1 MSLRH
6 FRLDNQLQS
15 HSELPGGG
23 VVGLQVLNLRP
34 DSRNSK
40 PERPSLICFTLRF
53 ELPDAGVVGVLV
65 GPYTVSTQ
73 HSTPHTQHSTV
84 STDTPGSSFFIAG
97 LNAEVSNREWL
108 HSCLCSLHMFR
119 ESICWNR
126 TFRNDRTL
134 RIFLLLRVR
143 LAD

>member
-1 MSLRH
+1 MRLRH

-53 ELPDAGVVGVLV
+53 ELPDAGVVGVRV
-65 GPYTVSTQ
+65 EPYFSSQ
-73 HSTPHTQHSTV
+73 QSTPHTQHSTV

-108 HSCLCSLHMFR
+108 HSCLLVYTCFAHSFAGTKHFGMIR
-119 ESICWNR
+119 H
-126 TFRNDRTL
+126 
-134 RIFLLLRVR
+134 
-143 LAD
+143 